1 MKESVEPDEG
11 AQDFSAEVK
20 KVGGIVEFGHYE
32 QDNNLENGSESIEWI
47 VLDVQDGKSL
57 LISKYGLDN
66 LPYDS
71 GHSDI
76 TWEYSSLRSWLY
88 NDFWTTAFT
97 ASEQKAILATY
108 NDNRKSQSNPGW
120 NTDGGATTYDR
131 VFLLSY
137 MEADIYFY
145 SNEARQC
152 EPTVYAVVQGSYTNM
167 EGCCCWWLRSP
178 GGARHYAA
186 VTRPDGSL
194 GYNNKIQDDNIAI
207 RPALWISHDKY
218 TETLGE
224 AEVAEHQRRLQIASQ
239 KLREE
244 LASVGG
250 AIVTFGTYE
259 QDNDFENGPEAI
271 DWIVLDVQDGKALLI
286 SRYGLDC
293 QPYNETRKTVT
304 WEIST
309 LRTWLNKDFLSSA
322 FSEAENNSI
331 IETSVD
337 NSRVSGIGWSWNTDW
352 EPDTQDKVFL
362 LSYSEAK
369 EYFASDEER
378 ICQPTEYA
386 KSQGAYSYNDNCWW
400 WLRSIRTI
408 SSVSYA
414 QGEAA
419 GVKINGTLGD
429 SDDVDYS
436 YGTVRPAIW
445 IDLTPDPL
453 T

>member
-11 AQDFSAEVK
+11 APDFSAEVK

-97 ASEQKAILATY
+97 ASEQKAILGTY

-152 EPTVYAVVQGSYTNM
+152 ESTVYAVVQGSYTNM

-224 AEVAEHQRRLQIASQ
+224 AEAAKHQQRIQIATQ

-244 LASVGG
+244 LTSGDGVL
-250 AIVTFGTYE
+250 VTFGAYE
-259 QDNDFENGPEAI
+259 QDNDLENGPEPI
-271 DWIVLDVQDGKALLI
+271 EWIVLDVQDGRALLI
-286 SRYGLDC
+286 SKYGLDC
-293 QPYNETRKTVT
+293 QPYNTTRKTVT
-304 WEIST
+304 WETCS
-309 LRTWLNKDFLSSA
+309 LRAWLNGDFLNSA
-322 FSEAENNSI
+322 FSDD
-331 IETSVD
+331 ETKLVLETTVD
-337 NSRVSGIGWSWNTDW
+337 NSKITIGRNFGWNTDW
-352 EPDTQDKVFL
+352 QPDTKDKVFL
-362 LSYSEAK
+362 LSYKEAK
-369 EYFASDEER
+369 EYFASNEER
-378 ICQPTEYA
+378 ICQPTAYA
-386 KSQGAYSYNDNCWW
+386 LLQGAYAYKESCWL
-400 WLRSIRTI
+400 WLRSIRTGR
-408 SSVSYA
+408 YY

-419 GVKINGTLGD
+419 YVNTDGRIGN
-429 SDDVDYS
+429 SHNVDYNN
-436 YGTVRPAIW
+436 GAVRPAMW
-445 IDLTPDPL
+445 IDLTPAPL